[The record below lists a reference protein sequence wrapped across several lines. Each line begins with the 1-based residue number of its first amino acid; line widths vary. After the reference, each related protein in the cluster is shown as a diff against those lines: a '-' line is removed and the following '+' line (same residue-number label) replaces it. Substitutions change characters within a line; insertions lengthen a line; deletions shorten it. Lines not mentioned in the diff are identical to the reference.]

1 MCVLERESDS
11 KRSRGEDEA
20 CDGGGGSG
28 GKKREGRSERVLTYG
43 YAGG

>member
-11 KRSRGEDEA
+11 KRSKGEDEA

-28 GKKREGRSERVLTYG
+28 GKKRERDHIKTLRL
-43 YAGG
+43 